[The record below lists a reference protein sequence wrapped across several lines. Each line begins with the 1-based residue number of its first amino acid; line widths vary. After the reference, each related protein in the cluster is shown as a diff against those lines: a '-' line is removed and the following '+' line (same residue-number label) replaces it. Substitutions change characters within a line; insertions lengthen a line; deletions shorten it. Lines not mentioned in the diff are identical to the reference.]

1 MKIVILGAGQVGSTV
16 AEGLAGE
23 ANDITV
29 VDRSPQQLATLRE
42 RTDIRTVV
50 GHASHPDVLK
60 LAGIEDADM
69 ILAVTNSDETNMV
82 ACQVAYTL
90 FHTPTKI
97 ARVRAQGYLDN
108 PQLFESGAFPV
119 DVLISPEQLVT
130 DYILKLIEFPGAL
143 QVLDFADGR
152 VRLVAVKAYHGGPLV
167 GNALSTLYEHMPDV
181 DARVAAIYREGQVI
195 QPKGDSVIQAEDE
208 VFFIAAAENIRS
220 VMSEL
225 RKLENPYKRLIIA
238 GAGNI
243 GRRLASA
250 LEHKYRVKL
259 IECNPTRARE
269 IAERLDMAIVLHGD
283 SADEDLLLEENI
295 ENTDVFCAVTNDD
308 EANILSAM
316 LAKRL
321 GAKRVMSLINR
332 PAYVDLVQSGTI
344 DIAISPQQATIGT
357 LLTRVRRGDVVQV
370 HSLRRGAAEALAKDI
385 DGTELLFER
394 RAGEK
399 DVLFGSVSV
408 ADIANELADK
418 GFEIDRRR
426 IALDHPI
433 KELGNFE
440 VNLDFYRD
448 VQVTLPIFV
457 VRPGEEP
464 KRGGDE
470 EVIDASAAE
479 HFVADAPE
487 PTPIDPVLAVEPEAA
502 VE

>member
-1 MKIVILGAGQVGSTV
+1 MKIIILGAGQVGRSV
-16 AEGLAGE
+16 ANALVSE

-29 VDRSPQQLATLRE
+29 VDQNEALLMELQNRLDLN
-42 RTDIRTVV
+42 TVK
-50 GHASHPDVLK
+50 GHAGQPDVL
-60 LAGIEDADM
+60 LRAGAEDADM

-108 PQLFESGAFPV
+108 PQLFDPTAFPV
-119 DVLISPEQLVT
+119 DVLISPEELVT
-130 DYILKLIEFPGAL
+130 NYIIKLIEYPGAL

-167 GNALSTLYEHMPDV
+167 GHALSTLYDHMPEV
-181 DARVAAIYREGQVI
+181 DARVAAIYREGEVI
-195 QPKGDSVIQAEDE
+195 QPKGDTVIKAEDE

-225 RKLENPYKRLIIA
+225 RKTESPYKRLIVA

-250 LEHKYRVKL
+250 LEQKYRVKL
-259 IECNPTRARE
+259 IERNPTRARE
-269 IAERLDMAIVLHGD
+269 IAERLDLAIVLHGD
-283 SADEDLLLEENI
+283 AADEDLLLEENI

-321 GAKRVMSLINR
+321 GAKRVMALINR
-332 PAYVDLVQSGTI
+332 TAYVDLVHSGSI

-370 HSLRRGAAEALAKDI
+370 HSLRRGAAEAIEAVAHGDRNSSKVVGRAIEEIKLPK
-385 DGTELLFER
+385 GTTIGAVVRGEEVLIAHHDTRIESEDHVILF
-394 RAGEK
+394 
-399 DVLFGSVSV
+399 VV
-408 ADIANELADK
+408 DK
-418 GFEIDRRR
+418 RR
-426 IALDHPI
+426 I
-433 KELGNFE
+433 
-440 VNLDFYRD
+440 RD
-448 VQVTLPIFV
+448 VEKLFQVGVTFL
-457 VRPGEEP
+457 
-464 KRGGDE
+464 
-470 EVIDASAAE
+470 
-479 HFVADAPE
+479 
-487 PTPIDPVLAVEPEAA
+487 
-502 VE
+502 